1 MYMEGSTKG
10 LLSLLAAILLVVSV
24 AFWPQTKFVARFLYD
39 LLIMNA
45 LDGIHYL
52 VTSLQQYWQLHN
64 PLSH

>member
-10 LLSLLAAILLVVSV
+10 ILSVLAATLLAVAV

-45 LDGIHYL
+45 KIGIQDL
-52 VTSLQQYWQLHN
+52 LFFLQQYWQQHN
-64 PLSH
+64 PLS